1 LHAIKHIYKQD
12 WQWVSQF
19 LLPLSGGWMEA
30 RVLGCPGRPMAML
43 ALSDA
48 RRVARALVSWYHL
61 L

>member
-1 LHAIKHIYKQD
+1 MQLPKSSQEYIFIYKQD
-12 WQWVSQF
+12 WQWAGQF

-48 RRVARALVSWYHL
+48 RRVAREG
-61 L
+61 